1 MSELEHKLP
10 EYVLQP
16 NAISRA
22 IYDLSTNARRLIGM
36 AMALIPQNAKNPND
50 YRVRFGVSDF
60 EKALG
65 VTKGSENR
73 RYIVAAVRECL
84 DSHIEIWHPNGDFE
98 AFTWFSYSRL
108 LVPVGDADLT
118 DSIDFAGNPE
128 LTSDLGGWETI
139 EMKFNPDLGEA
150 LKLFKR
156 AYSEIRL
163 ENLGR
168 LQSKYAIRYYEIAQ
182 SFAGFAG
189 KNGNPKDTWYFEYS
203 IMEIRTIFCL
213 AKSKYRVTAEFRRNV
228 VEKPLEDLNA
238 ADIGLHITVE
248 YVRRGRKLVGFRFV
262 CRRVSAAD
270 PRPADTTER
279 LRDKHPDRFN
289 ELLAEVQR
297 EQEQQGVLFP
307 VSPARRQSMAEVA
320 AEDQLAKELEAGQ
333 PKKRGRPRK
342 SAAGDGAGKAA
353 EGFGVKKPAK

>member
-1 MSELEHKLP
+1 MSDLESKLP
-10 EYVLQP
+10 EYILQP

-22 IYDLSTNARRLIGM
+22 IYDMSTNARRLIGM
-36 AMALIPQNAKNPND
+36 AMALIPPNAEKPAD
-50 YRVRFGVSDF
+50 YRVKFSVSEF

-65 VTKGSENR
+65 LPKGKKSREL
-73 RYIVAAVRECL
+73 IIAAVRECL
-84 DSHIEIWHPNGDFE
+84 DSHIEIFLPNGDWKGWSWFVESCLEFE
-98 AFTWFSYSRL
+98 LNY
-108 LVPVGDADLT
+108 
-118 DSIDFAGNPE
+118 IDRIE
-128 LTSDLGGWETI
+128 LDHIPIVKGEDCNYNCWSNIVME
-139 EMKFNPDLGEA
+139 FNYHLGET
-150 LKLFKR
+150 LKQFKR
-156 AYSEIRL
+156 AYSEITL

-189 KNGNPKDTWYFEYS
+189 KDGNPQNTWYFDYS
-203 IMEIRTIFCL
+203 IMELRTIFSL
-213 AKSKYRVTAEFRRNV
+213 TKSKYRVTAEFRRNV
-228 VEKPLEDLNA
+228 VDKPIEELNTA
-238 ADIGLHITVE
+238 EIGLHITVE
-248 YVRRGRKLVGFRFV
+248 YVRRGRKLTGFRFV

-270 PRPADTTER
+270 PRPADTAER

-342 SAAGDGAGKAA
+342 SAAGGGAGKAA
-353 EGFGVKKPAK
+353 EG